1 MLQTE
6 QRIDQEAREV
16 FHTIRREWQRLMR
29 EERLAASRFRQAS
42 ERFEKCPT
50 RGNMDELVKK
60 ARDYSVSK
68 MRLKKFETED

>member
-1 MLQTE
+1 MQAE
-6 QRIDQEAREV
+6 QRIDRSAREV
-16 FHTIRREWQRLMR
+16 FHTIRREWQELMR
-29 EERLAASRFRQAS
+29 EEKLAGSRFRQAS

-50 RGNMDELVKK
+50 RGNMDKLVKK